1 MKGKLTKNLLILTK
15 RVPSMEVA
23 GAHGADD
30 ATVADV
36 EHAAIKN
43 GAVNA
48 HANTANAALKN
59 GAKHAAAGAKKV
71 IIQYIK
77 KIHQFL

>member
-1 MKGKLTKNLLILTK
+1 MKGQLTKNLLILTK

-23 GAHGADD
+23 GARAAD

-43 GAVNA
+43 GGVNA
-48 HANTANAALKN
+48 HANTASAALKN
-59 GAKHAAAGAKKV
+59 GAKHAAAKKV

-77 KIHQFL
+77 KNEE

>member
-1 MKGKLTKNLLILTK
+1 MKGQLTKNLLILTK

-43 GAVNA
+43 GAA
-48 HANTANAALKN
+48 HANTASAALKN
-59 GAKHAAAGAKKV
+59 GAKHAAAKKV
-71 IIQYIK
+71 IIL
-77 KIHQFL
+77 FF

>member
-1 MKGKLTKNLLILTK
+1 MKGQLTKNLLILTK

-23 GAHGADD
+23 GAHATD

-43 GAVNA
+43 GAA
-48 HANTANAALKN
+48 HANTASAALKN
-59 GAKHAAAGAKKV
+59 GAKHAAAKKV
-71 IIQYIK
+71 IIL
-77 KIHQFL
+77 FF